1 MSKYHFCFA
10 IGQADFMPAEQYYHS
25 CDTIHELREIAMA
38 FVKDF
43 KVEHANAYVHFI
55 PTSATNALLRAGNA
69 SMLSQRLCIARD
81 TDWTLDLIG
90 MTESEFNNE
99 MDAETCA

>member
-1 MSKYHFCFA
+1 MAKYHFCFA
-10 IGQADFMPAEQYYHS
+10 TGQSDFMPATQHYHS

-43 KVEHANAYVHFI
+43 QKEHTGCYVHFI
-55 PTSATNALLRAGNA
+55 PTSATNALLASPDA
-69 SMLSQRLCIARD
+69 SMLNQRLCIARD

-90 MTESEFNNE
+90 MTESEFNLE
-99 MDAETCA
+99 FEGH